1 MKIFNLVLVV
11 SFSFIYAACPSDF
24 YEDDCGNCWLPYCYD
39 YVSHSVSYDTSEV
52 ECSGS
57 TQMWVMPGD
66 QGDPYFNNYCDSCPD
81 GFTSD
86 DCGNC
91 WMGYCYTLFDMG
103 LDGDGPHSVY
113 YDLTPEECNSYG
125 WGYYPPGAAGDP
137 YYNSNCEGCPDNEI
151 ADDCGVCQTDEDSP
165 YWNMSCQDC
174 NGDVNGY
181 ALEDDCGDCQS
192 AYCYDYVSHE
202 ISFDLPCDGATEV
215 TVMPD
220 AESNPYWNSS
230 CSDDCESGVYDCAEV
245 CNGYALVDDCGDC
258 QSAYCYDYVS
268 HEVSF
273 EFPCDGPTQMM
284 VMPDDASNPYWNSG
298 CSDCL
303 SGDANSDGN
312 IDVLDIVEI
321 VGYILDSSNDN
332 IDFECTDM
340 NGDESV
346 DVLDIIEL
354 VNIVLDGRVTSDAT
368 EAKLNIKDGSV
379 SLDANGFV
387 GAVQMTLSH
396 DASFS
401 IELTDKAMVADY
413 KTNANS
419 TTLIVVAPESSDLF
433 KVSGDF
439 SVEEVIVAANAY
451 SEVAI
456 AMPTELTLSQ
466 AYPNPFNPSTT
477 MDVYVPADGVV
488 KLSVYNVM
496 GQMVDVIHSGSM
508 SEGNHSITW
517 NASDLTSGMYFVRAE
532 STGGV
537 AMQKVMLVK

>member
-1 MKIFNLVLVV
+1 M
-11 SFSFIYAACPSDF
+11 
-24 YEDDCGNCWLPYCYD
+24 
-39 YVSHSVSYDTSEV
+39 
-52 ECSGS
+52 
-57 TQMWVMPGD
+57 
-66 QGDPYFNNYCDSCPD
+66 
-81 GFTSD
+81 
-86 DCGNC
+86 
-91 WMGYCYTLFDMG
+91 
-103 LDGDGPHSVY
+103 
-113 YDLTPEECNSYG
+113 
-125 WGYYPPGAAGDP
+125 
-137 YYNSNCEGCPDNEI
+137 
-151 ADDCGVCQTDEDSP
+151 
-165 YWNMSCQDC
+165 
-174 NGDVNGY
+174 
-181 ALEDDCGDCQS
+181 
-192 AYCYDYVSHE
+192 
-202 ISFDLPCDGATEV
+202 
-215 TVMPD
+215 
-220 AESNPYWNSS
+220 
-230 CSDDCESGVYDCAEV
+230 
-245 CNGYALVDDCGDC
+245 
-258 QSAYCYDYVS
+258 
-268 HEVSF
+268 
-273 EFPCDGPTQMM
+273 
-284 VMPDDASNPYWNSG
+284 
-298 CSDCL
+298 
-303 SGDANSDGN
+303 
-312 IDVLDIVEI
+312 LDIVEI
-321 VGYILDSSNDN
+321 VGHILDGDDINVS
-332 IDFECTDM
+332 CTDM
-340 NGDESV
+340 NADGEV
-346 DVLDIIEL
+346 NVMDIIAI
-354 VNIVLDGRVTSDAT
+354 VNIILDGRVTSDAT

-537 AMQKVMLVK
+537 AVQKVMLVK